1 VTPSPFRRPLQVL
14 AFMRKEAVDVLR
26 QPRLL
31 LTLVI
36 GPFLIMAIFGIGY
49 RETPEKLRTLFVTPA
64 GSPFE
69 KQVDGFADQIDTY
82 VDYKGTTTDAAEA
95 RRKLVSGDID
105 VIVAFPEDPLD
116 TVLGGKR
123 AAVTVTHTR
132 IDPIEQTA
140 LNFAAKLAVDQLN
153 GQIIAGV
160 VQGGQGV
167 AQNSAGLF
175 ESANSKVDELDAALA
190 AGDNATTTDV
200 LDQLDQL
207 ASRLTVSVNASSALT
222 NQLGGDDAANDM
234 RDTLIAPAQEFR
246 SLIDQ
251 VRGDPA
257 NASSNNVQRM
267 HELLST
273 IGGNFEEF
281 TTVDSA
287 VLVQPFES
295 EVDLAVPG
303 ITNATDWYAPAAV
316 VLMLQQFGVAFGA
329 LSFVRERQ
337 LGITDVY
344 RVAPVNAP
352 EALIGKYL
360 AYLPIGAV
368 IGALLTGLMVAVLGV
383 PGASSVRDLV
393 IVMALSLF
401 ASIGLGFVISL
412 ASSTDTQAVQY
423 TMIVLLASLF
433 FSGFFLSLGQLQ
445 GAAKAVSWLLPV
457 SYGMELLRD
466 VMLRGA
472 PINTKLAL
480 GLTAYGVAAFFLA
493 LLGTRRRMGLGR
505 A

>member
-1 VTPSPFRRPLQVL
+1 VKRSVFRRPLQIA
-14 AFMRKEAVDVLR
+14 AFMRKEAVDVIR

-36 GPFLIMAIFGIGY
+36 GPFLIMAIFGVGY
-49 RETPEKLRTLFVTPA
+49 RETPERLRTLFVTPT

-69 KQVDGFADQIDTY
+69 NQVEGFADQIDTF
-82 VDYKGTTTDAAEA
+82 VDYRGTTTDAAEA
-95 RRKLVSGDID
+95 RRKLVADDID
-105 VIVAFPEDPLD
+105 LIVAFPDAPLD

-123 AAVTVTHTR
+123 APITVIHTR

-140 LNFAAKLAVDQLN
+140 INFAAQLAVDQFN
-153 GQIIAGV
+153 GQIVAGV
-160 VQGGQGV
+160 VQGGQQV
-167 AQNSAGLF
+167 AENAAGLF
-175 ESANSKVDELDAALA
+175 DAANSKVDELDAALA
-190 AGDNATTTDV
+190 AGDNAQTTHV
-200 LDQLDQL
+200 LDELDQL
-207 ASRLTVSVNASSALT
+207 AGRLSVSVNASSSLT
-222 NQLGGDDAANDM
+222 QRLGGADAAKKM
-234 RDTLIAPAQEFR
+234 SDTLVAPAQEL
-246 SLIDQ
+246 STLIDQ
-251 VRGDPA
+251 VRADPS
-257 NASSNNVQRM
+257 NAPSDSVQQMHDLMSN
-267 HELLST
+267 
-273 IGGNFEEF
+273 IGGNYDEF
-281 TTVDSA
+281 TSVDSA
-287 VLVQPFES
+287 VLVQPFQS

-303 ITNATDWYAPAAV
+303 IKNATDWYAPAAV

-337 LGITDVY
+337 LGIVDVY

-368 IGALLTGLMVAVLGV
+368 IGAVLTGLMVAVLGV

-433 FSGFFLSLGQLQ
+433 FSGFFLSLGQLE

-480 GLTAYGVAAFFLA
+480 GLGAYGVVAFVLA